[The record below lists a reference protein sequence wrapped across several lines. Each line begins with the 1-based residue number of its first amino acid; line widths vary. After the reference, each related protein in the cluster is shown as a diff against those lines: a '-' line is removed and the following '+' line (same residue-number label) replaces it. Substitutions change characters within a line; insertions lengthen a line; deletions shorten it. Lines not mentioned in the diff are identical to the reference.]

1 MSRIHQLSATELV
14 GLYATKSLSP
24 VETTQALLERHEQ
37 LAPDLNAFCAM
48 NPESA
53 LQQARASE
61 ERWRA
66 GKALGTLDGIP
77 VSIKDNLGTRDMPTR
92 FGSLSITDAHAQIP
106 DSPAVQRL
114 REAGAVIFGKTTL
127 PDFAHK
133 ITSDSPLT
141 GITRNPWNLQHSPG
155 GSSSGAAAAVAA
167 GLTPLALGTDGGG
180 SIRIPAAF
188 TGIYGMKPSFGR
200 VPHHPRG
207 AFALLSHVGPMA
219 RTTEDAAALM
229 NVITRPDPRDWYAL
243 PYDPIDYRSAL
254 RTPLPRLRIAIS
266 PALGLERR
274 PDPEIL
280 ATLKRSATLFES
292 MGAIVDLVDPPAV
305 LQCLQIHGVLWSAF
319 AARLADSLGDA
330 TRTLDSSLK
339 ALIEAGRQLPPHSIL
354 DALTRRGDCGR
365 EVNEFF
371 CRHDLILCPVHPTTA
386 PEMST
391 QLHLDPPYP
400 LYTPWCNQ
408 LGLPAASVHAG
419 FSGNGLPIGL
429 QLIGRQYDDNTVLRA
444 SHAFQQAFGPS
455 PSVDTP
461 SHSSTT
467 LDASTPASREP
478 HPA

>member
-24 VETTQALLERHEQ
+24 VEATQALLARHEQ

-53 LQQARASE
+53 LEQARASE
-61 ERWRA
+61 ARWRA
-66 GKALGTLDGIP
+66 GKALGSLDGIP
-77 VSIKDNLGTRDMPTR
+77 VSIKDNLGTDDMPTR
-92 FGSLSITDAHAQIP
+92 FGSLAIGDDRARIP

-141 GITRNPWNLQHSPG
+141 GITRNPWNLLHTPG

-167 GLTPLALGTDGGG
+167 GLAPLALGTDGGG

-188 TGIYGMKPSFGR
+188 TGIYGLKPSFGR

-229 NVITRPDPRDWYAL
+229 NIIARPDPRDWYAL

-254 RTPLPRLRIAIS
+254 RAPLPRLRIAVS
-266 PALGLERR
+266 PSLGLDRL

-280 ATLKRSATLFES
+280 ATLKRSATLLES
-292 MGAIVDLVDPPAV
+292 LGAVVELADPPAV
-305 LQCLQIHGVLWSAF
+305 RQCLQIHGVLWSAF
-319 AARLADSLGDA
+319 AARLADTLGDA
-330 TRTLDSSLK
+330 ARSLDSSLK
-339 ALIEAGRQLPPHSIL
+339 ALIEAGRGLPPHSIL

-371 CRHDLILCPVHPTTA
+371 TRHDLLLCPTHPTVA
-386 PEMST
+386 PLISAD
-391 QLHLDPPYP
+391 LHRDPPYP

-408 LGLPAASVHAG
+408 LGLPAAAVHAG
-419 FSGNGLPIGL
+419 TGSDGLPIGL
-429 QLIGRQYDDNTVLRA
+429 QLIGRQYDDLTVLRA
-444 SHAFQQAFGPS
+444 SQAFQQAFGTS
-455 PSVDTP
+455 PVID
-461 SHSSTT
+461 
-467 LDASTPASREP
+467 TPASGIASAAGRHPSEL